1 MAFASRGRQA
11 SDGFGTQ
18 RFGSSGDDALLPL
31 LEALVDAQSL
41 IGVRQLL
48 HSDEPDALQKV
59 DQQQRS
65 RGELRGAEGVG
76 MEKSTQ
82 HLRNGQTE
90 CFTMSWTALD
100 N

>member
-1 MAFASRGRQA
+1 
-11 SDGFGTQ
+11 
-18 RFGSSGDDALLPL
+18 
-31 LEALVDAQSL
+31 
-41 IGVRQLL
+41 L
-48 HSDEPDALQKV
+48 HSDQPDALQKI

-76 MEKSTQ
+76 MEKAAQ

-90 CFTMSWTALD
+90 CFTMSETALD